1 MRVALSL
8 ESHYNKPYT
17 NKVSDEQVKGMKRV
31 FISYSRRNKTFA
43 ERLARDLDDA
53 GLDVWIDFRQ
63 ITGGELWQNEIYR
76 GIELSE
82 FIIFCMSPDSVKSVW
97 CNKEITAAREQGKLI
112 IPIMVVDAYEDLQA
126 SESLSWILN
135 VHFLS
140 FVDRYEQAFPE
151 LLEALPGSRPVGA
164 YDIVDPANVPNPFK
178 GLEAFQQTDSH
189 FFFGREKMIERSL
202 KRIQETRF
210 LAFVGAS
217 GSGKSSLVRAGIL
230 PALRNG
236 KVPQSETWRTAIFT
250 PGNKPLES
258 LVTRIMPYLGED
270 DTRTTERVIKNVQNP
285 EIVQQYIN
293 SILEDAPKGSRLLIV
308 IDQFEEVFTRASD
321 ADAEA
326 FINVLVAAANFK
338 NSRLQIIVTMR
349 SDFFGSLG
357 RYPALAQLFEQE
369 NMIIVTDMT
378 AANIR
383 RAIEGP
389 VQALGLKYEDGLV
402 DRILDDVRSQPGSLP
417 LLQYALRQLFDKREG
432 RVLTQAAYDSI
443 GGVRKALAQHA
454 EEIYSS
460 LTTEQQEV
468 ARRLLLRLVEVGESG
483 DATRRKV
490 ARSELRFNDI
500 EDSTVNEVIDLLTA
514 ADSRLLIASRE
525 IRADEA
531 DDSEPL
537 IWLELSHE
545 ALIREWD
552 RFKTWV
558 SSRLEDLQYNTELR
572 KLSQDW
578 VAGGRDSAYLLIG
591 KRLTRAEVW
600 IEDADANDLQR
611 DFIAASLEARQEA
624 QRIEHERQE
633 NELEAQR
640 KTSAR
645 FRLLSILLVIGFIG
659 SLIGIVISLTQANQL
674 ETANDRLSDQAR
686 SLEEQAVVLQNTA
699 NELVLAAN
707 ESRSLAL
714 SAEADR
720 AFIDRDT
727 DLALAL
733 ATSAIGDDVALTP
746 IRSRSTLNDIALAA
760 GTRRIINTP
769 DLTIESIAYSPD
781 ALRIATGLD
790 SGEIIIWDVPTGDE
804 ILRWQAHDGVVTSI
818 DFHPN
823 GTQIVSGS
831 GGTENNLRVWNAETG
846 QEIATLSYHHNRVT
860 SVIYT
865 PDGQFFISG
874 SIDQSYVIWR
884 SEGFGVAHVGKL
896 DTDINYIDVTAD
908 PLEWIIAIA
917 DNNSILIMNQE
928 WETLSDISPAEDNL
942 TSGLTSI
949 RLNPTGS
956 LLMVGFVNGEI
967 ALFDPRTGELSQTF
981 IGSDGRVNVV
991 DFLPRD
997 SKVIAGLD
1005 DGTMRIWDV
1014 VTSRQTDVFNL
1025 GTSIRSLAVNRSQ
1038 VRMAV
1043 SMEGQMRIWDIQGSA
1058 EIKRFVGHQAR
1069 VSAVAY
1075 HPDGQHI
1082 LSGSFDKTL
1091 LLWDA
1096 SDASVV
1102 RSYVG
1107 HEGSVVALAFNN
1119 SGTNFI
1125 SGASDKTARIWDT
1138 ETGEIIATLR
1148 GHTANVTSVAWSAT
1162 STMVATGALD
1172 NRVILWDADTGDQ
1185 VAVLEGHTGSITSLD
1200 FSADGSMLVSGSF
1213 DNTLKVWDVAS
1224 ATVKQT
1230 FVGHTKSVFA
1240 GTFNADGTQIVSGS
1254 VDLTVRIWDVQT
1266 GREVR
1271 RVEGHDRV
1279 INQVAFVPD
1288 SKAIITASSDGT
1300 LRLWDTDTGIE
1311 VYRYTVQNNF
1321 GRAVAMRAVA
1331 ISGDGRKAVTGMED
1345 ATVRQWEI
1353 LPTLAS
1359 LIQWTLDNRF
1369 IQPLT
1374 CKEQILF
1381 DLQEELPGE
1390 QQVFVNSLEPTV
1402 NLLFDPSQGAVT
1414 GVASNGEAVDLI
1426 EKQTIRDNEVFYQVC
1441 TANSQIGW
1449 IPDDLLDG
1457 VSP

>member
-1 MRVALSL
+1 
-8 ESHYNKPYT
+8 
-17 NKVSDEQVKGMKRV
+17 MKRV

-82 FIIFCMSPDSVKSVW
+82 FIIFCMSPDSVKSLW
-97 CNKEITAAREQGKLI
+97 CNKEITAAREQEKLI
-112 IPIMVVDAYEDLQA
+112 IPIMVVDAYEDLQN
-126 SESLSWILN
+126 SETLSWILN

-140 FVDRYEQAFPE
+140 FVDRYEQAYPE
-151 LLEALPGSRPVGA
+151 LLEALPGVRPIGA
-164 YDIVDPANVPNPFK
+164 YDIVDPADVPNPFK

-202 KRIQETRF
+202 KRMQETRF

-217 GSGKSSLVRAGIL
+217 GSGKSSLVRAGLL

-236 KVPQSETWRTAIFT
+236 KIPNSETWRTAIFT

-293 SILEDAPKGSRLLIV
+293 NILEDAHKDSRLLIV

-321 ADAEA
+321 AEAEA
-326 FINVLVAAANFK
+326 FINVLVSAANFK

-389 VQALGLKYEDGLV
+389 VQAVGLKYEEGLV

-432 RVLTQAAYDSI
+432 KVLTQAAYDSI

-454 EEIYSS
+454 EEIYSTLS
-460 LTTEQQEV
+460 SNQQDV
-468 ARRLLLRLVEVGESG
+468 TRRLLLRLVEVGESG

-490 ARSELRFNDI
+490 ARSELTFDDI
-500 EDSTVNEVIDLLTA
+500 DDSTVTEVIDLLTA

-525 IRADEA
+525 IRTDEA
-531 DDSEPL
+531 QDSEPVT
-537 IWLELSHE
+537 WLEVSHE

-611 DFIAASLEARQEA
+611 EFIAASLEARHEME
-624 QRIEHERQE
+624 RVERERQE

-640 KTSAR
+640 KTTAR

-659 SLIGIVISLTQANQL
+659 SLIGVVITVLQGNQL
-674 ETANDRLSDQAR
+674 ETANGQLSAQAQ
-686 SLEEQAVVLQNTA
+686 SLEEQAVELQNTA
-699 NELVLAAN
+699 DKLELAAN

-733 ATSAIGDDVALTP
+733 ATNAIGDDGALTP
-746 IRSRSTLNDIALAA
+746 IRSQSTLNDIALAA

-769 DLTIESIAYSPD
+769 DLTIEAIAYSPD
-781 ALRIATGLD
+781 ASQIATGID
-790 SGEIIIWDVPTGDE
+790 NGEIIIWDVPTGDE
-804 ILRWQAHDGVVTSI
+804 ILRWQAHDGIVTSI

-831 GGTENNLRVWNAETG
+831 SGEEGNLRVWNAETG
-846 QEIATLSYHHNRVT
+846 EEVATLPYHRNRVT

-865 PDGQFFISG
+865 PDGRFFISG
-874 SIDQSYVIWR
+874 SIDQSYVVWR
-884 SEGFGVAHVGKL
+884 SEGFGVAHVGKV
-896 DTDINYIDVTAD
+896 DTDINFVDVTAD
-908 PLEWIIAIA
+908 PVDWVVAIS
-917 DNNSILIMNQE
+917 DTNSIVIMNQE
-928 WETLSDISPAEDNL
+928 WKIISDISPAEDNL
-942 TSGLTSI
+942 TSGVTSI

-967 ALFDPRTGELSQTF
+967 GLWDPRTGELTQTF
-981 IGSDGRVNVV
+981 IGSDGRVNAV

-1025 GTSIRSLAVNRSQ
+1025 GKAIQSMAVNRSQ

-1043 SMEGQMRIWDIQGSA
+1043 SLEGEMRIWDIQGSA

-1069 VSAVAY
+1069 VSTVVY
-1075 HPDGQHI
+1075 HPDGQHV

-1091 LLWDA
+1091 ILWNA
-1096 SDASVV
+1096 SDASVI

-1107 HEGSVVALAFNN
+1107 HEGSVVALAFNTA
-1119 SGTNFI
+1119 GTNFI

-1138 ETGEIIATLR
+1138 ETGEIIATLQ
-1148 GHTANVTSVAWSAT
+1148 GHTANVTSVAWSPT
-1162 STMVATGALD
+1162 SSMVATGALD
-1172 NRVILWDADTGDQ
+1172 NRIILWDAYTGDQ
-1185 VAVLEGHTGSITSLD
+1185 IAVLEGHTGSITSLD
-1200 FSADGSMLVSGSF
+1200 FSADGSMLVSGAF
-1213 DNTLKVWDVAS
+1213 DNTLKVWDVVS
-1224 ATVKQT
+1224 ATVQQT
-1230 FVGHTKSVFA
+1230 FVGHSKSVFA

-1254 VDLTVRIWDVQT
+1254 VDQTVRIWDVQS
-1266 GREVR
+1266 GRELR
-1271 RVEGHDRV
+1271 RFEGHDRV
-1279 INQVAFVPD
+1279 VNQVVFVPD
-1288 SKAIITASSDGT
+1288 SNAVVSASSDGT
-1300 LRLWDTDTGIE
+1300 LRLWDTETGVE

-1331 ISGDGRKAVTGMED
+1331 ISADGRKAVTGMED

-1353 LPTLAS
+1353 LPTLDS
-1359 LIQWTLDNRF
+1359 LVQWTLDNRF
-1369 IQPLT
+1369 IQQLT
-1374 CKEQILF
+1374 CNEQIF
-1381 DLQEELPGE
+1381 FGLQEELLGG
-1390 QQVFVNSLEPTV
+1390 QQVFVNSPEPTV
-1402 NLLFDPSQGAVT
+1402 NLLFDPTQGAVT
-1414 GVASNGEAVDLI
+1414 GVASNGEAVDI
-1426 EKQTIRDNEVFYQVC
+1426 MREQTIRDGEVFFEVC
-1441 TANSQIGW
+1441 TADSQVGW

-1457 VSP
+1457 VSQ